1 MTTAGKGRGAS
12 LRRIAAAGVLASG
25 VGAVAAWAGY
35 LVVVAA
41 SVGLSEAAAGAPALL
56 WFFLVIAW
64 PIALVA
70 TLIAGAVLHHL
81 LRRQGL
87 LARMPVTLAASAVGA
102 VLFPLAWREL
112 VSLLGDL
119 PGLWVAILIGALSG
133 LAAGWT
139 FWTIVSGADGP
150 DFPEPLHS
158 RS

>member
-1 MTTAGKGRGAS
+1 MTTAGQGRGAS
-12 LRRIAAAGVLASG
+12 LRRIAAAGILASG

-35 LVVVAA
+35 LAVVAA
-41 SVGLSEAAAGAPALL
+41 SVGLAEAASGAPALL
-56 WFFLVIAW
+56 GFFLVIAW

-70 TLIAGAVLHHL
+70 TLIAGALLHHL

-87 LARMPVTLAASAVGA
+87 LGRMPVTLAAGAVGA

-119 PGLWVAILIGALSG
+119 PGLVVAVLIGALSG

-139 FWTIVSGADGP
+139 FWAVVSGAGTP
-150 DFPEPLHS
+150 DLSRPVHS
-158 RS
+158 